1 MANARG
7 FVAVNEEECKGC
19 DLCVT
24 ACPVDVLH
32 LAQHFNTHGYNPSE
46 YDGDGCTGCGVC
58 FYACPEPGAL
68 TVFKNWEESRHKY
81 LNPNGAGVTSLTLK
95 DPIKGLAVIEATG
108 EIIALSNFLNLKF
121 AE

>member
-58 FYACPEPGAL
+58 FYACPEPGPAFQY
-68 TVFKNWEESRHKY
+68 TW
-81 LNPNGAGVTSLTLK
+81 
-95 DPIKGLAVIEATG
+95 I
-108 EIIALSNFLNLKF
+108 
-121 AE
+121 